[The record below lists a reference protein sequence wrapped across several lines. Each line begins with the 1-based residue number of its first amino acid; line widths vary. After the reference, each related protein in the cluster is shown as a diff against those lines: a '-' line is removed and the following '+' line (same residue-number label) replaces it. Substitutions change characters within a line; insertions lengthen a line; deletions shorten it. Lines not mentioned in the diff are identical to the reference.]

1 MDNDFLVDFLVK
13 QLNQEMKN
21 ISKKLLTNKIKSDT
35 INVSK
40 EREETQKHEKEIL
53 FSVRH

>member
-21 ISKKLLTNKIKSDT
+21 ISKKLLTNKTKSDT

-40 EREETQKHEKEIL
+40 EREETSNHEKEIL
-53 FSVRH
+53 FSARH

>member
-53 FSVRH
+53 FGVRH

>member
-1 MDNDFLVDFLVK
+1 MDNDFLIDFIVK

-21 ISKKLLTNKIKSDT
+21 ISKKLLTNENESDI

-40 EREETQKHEKEIL
+40 EREETQET
-53 FSVRH
+53 

>member
-40 EREETQKHEKEIL
+40 EREETQEHEKEIL
-53 FSVRH
+53 FSARH

>member
-21 ISKKLLTNKIKSDT
+21 ISKKLLTNTIKSDT

-40 EREETQKHEKEIL
+40 EREETLNHEKEIL
-53 FSVRH
+53 FSARH

>member
-21 ISKKLLTNKIKSDT
+21 ISKKLLTNKTKSDT

-53 FSVRH
+53 FSARH